1 MRKVTLILSL
11 VFTLTLFVS
20 PFAVG
25 QTVAYENL
33 VKRDGLYY
41 KKFSDVPFTG
51 KVTGQRNGSFKDGKK
66 VGPWVYYY
74 SNGQLMAKGTYKNG
88 KKHGVNV
95 VYYDNGQLSDKITFK
110 DGKPNGLWVSY
121 HENGKLMTK
130 GTYKNGKE
138 DGPYVRYHENGSLE
152 FQGTFNNGV
161 QVK

>member
-88 KKHGVNV
+88 KREGPWVM
-95 VYYDNGQLSDKITFK
+95 YSQ
-110 DGKPNGLWVSY
+110 DGTVI
-121 HENGKLMTK
+121 EKLT
-130 GTYKNGKE
+130 GTYKNG
-138 DGPYVRYHENGSLE
+138 
-152 FQGTFNNGV
+152 
-161 QVK
+161 VKVK